1 MIESKYICEM
11 RCKFRTKLW
20 NGGEEF
26 EKELTRTRIERVKVA
41 NQNWNWNNWTKLEM
55 FNSMN

>member
-41 NQNWNWNNWTKLEM
+41 NQNWNWNNWTKL
-55 FNSMN
+55 